1 MVSGLHIHYLKYF
14 FDMGY
19 FKVFIEFVTILLLFY
34 VLVFW
39 LRGMWGLSS
48 TTKNQPC
55 TLMSWKAKSFNHW
68 ITREIP
74 SLSTVSG
81 ISMSKTCLVQPANLQ
96 SIAWRGDGIGG
107 MGAPPHNSTVDLVSC
122 FEPHP
127 ACIGEGNG
135 NPLQCSCLENP
146 RDGGAWWAAVYGIAQ
161 SQTQLKRLS
170 SNSRY
175 PFLLHLVDFPLK
187 YHHFLTLDPSGSC
200 GTSPQNIQIGM
211 WLKHDQWEHC
221 IRPGCPSYMVR
232 ATELWGSWSSKLGA
246 ARRCLL

>member
-1 MVSGLHIHYLKYF
+1 MEKCSEGLIVCTAGFHIFPIFIMVSGLHIHYLKYF

-161 SQTQLKRLS
+161 SQAWLKWLS
-170 SNSRY
+170 SSSCILTFRSTWWSQCRNISR
-175 PFLLHLVDFPLK
+175 V
-187 YHHFLTLDPSGSC
+187 
-200 GTSPQNIQIGM
+200 QQI
-211 WLKHDQWEHC
+211 
-221 IRPGCPSYMVR
+221 
-232 ATELWGSWSSKLGA
+232 ELAYW
-246 ARRCLL
+246 